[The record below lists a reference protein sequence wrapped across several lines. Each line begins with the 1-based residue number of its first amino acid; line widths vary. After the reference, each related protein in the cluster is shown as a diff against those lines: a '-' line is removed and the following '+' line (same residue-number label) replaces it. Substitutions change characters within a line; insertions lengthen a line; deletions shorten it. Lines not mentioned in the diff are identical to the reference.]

1 MEYLLVVLLFIA
13 HLAIIKGIGK
23 IQKILGVKS
32 TFKRLTISAPISI
45 SLSIILIYLTD
56 ISFSTAGFLIG
67 DPLSGIFYI
76 LILGVPITLLLSLSF
91 LKIPEEEVENIIT
104 IGDDNPKLQLFYTWV
119 LVGPVEEFLYR
130 GFLQANLSTIMSG
143 QIFTISY
150 STIIASLIF
159 TSIHL
164 VNVAAKEE
172 SISQFIKQFPVRFIV
187 AMILGYTF
195 QVTGSI
201 IYPIIIHNIFDGS
214 NFSVLFYRKKKSKQQ
229 SHSIHQ

>member
-1 MEYLLVVLLFIA
+1 MEYLLVGLLFIA
-13 HLAIIKGIGK
+13 NLALIKGIGK
-23 IQKILGVKS
+23 ILKS
-32 TFKRLTISAPISI
+32 IGISETFKRLTLSAPISI

-76 LILGVPITLLLSLSF
+76 LILGIPITLLLSLSF
-91 LKIPEEEVENIIT
+91 LKIPEDEVENIIT
-104 IGDDNPKLQLFYTWV
+104 IGGDNPKLQLFYTWI

-130 GFLQANLSTIMSG
+130 GFLQANLSTLIDG
-143 QIFTISY
+143 DIFTIAY
-150 STIIASLIF
+150 STFIASLIF

-172 SISQFIKQFPVRFIV
+172 SISQFVKQFPVRFLV

-201 IYPIIIHNIFDGS
+201 LYPIIIHNLFDGS
-214 NFSVLFYRKKKSKQQ
+214 NFSVLLYRKKGNKQ
-229 SHSIHQ
+229 

>member
-1 MEYLLVVLLFIA
+1 MEYILVALLFIA
-13 HLAIIKGIGK
+13 HLAFIKGIGK
-23 IQKILGVKS
+23 ILKSIGISKI
-32 TFKRLTISAPISI
+32 FKRLIISAPISI
-45 SLSIILIYLTD
+45 SLSIILIYLSN

-91 LKIPEEEVENIIT
+91 LKIPEDEVEKIIT
-104 IGDDNPKLQLFYTWV
+104 IGGDNPKLQLFYTWV

-143 QIFTISY
+143 QIFTIAY

-164 VNVAAKEE
+164 VNVFSKEE
-172 SISQFIKQFPVRFIV
+172 SINQFIKQFPVRFIV

-201 IYPIIIHNIFDGS
+201 LYPIIIHNIFDGS
-214 NFSVLFYRKKKSKQQ
+214 NFSVLLYRRKKSNQQ
-229 SHSIHQ
+229 

>member
-1 MEYLLVVLLFIA
+1 MEYFLVGLLFIA
-13 HLAIIKGIGK
+13 HLALIKGIGK
-23 IQKILGVKS
+23 ILKS
-32 TFKRLTISAPISI
+32 IGISETFKRLTLSAPISI

-91 LKIPEEEVENIIT
+91 LKIPEDEVENIIT
-104 IGDDNPKLQLFYTWV
+104 IGGDNPKLQLFYTWI

-130 GFLQANLSTIMSG
+130 GFLQANLSTLIDG
-143 QIFTISY
+143 QIFTIAY
-150 STIIASLIF
+150 STFIASLIF

-172 SISQFIKQFPVRFIV
+172 SVSQFVKQFPVRFLV

-201 IYPIIIHNIFDGS
+201 LYPIIIHNIFDGS
-214 NFSVLFYRKKKSKQQ
+214 NFSVLLYRRKKSKQ
-229 SHSIHQ
+229 